1 MSEKITYI
9 KWRNRLEEITPADH
23 RIGTDILLIDNT
35 EMMADTELDYEPFKV
50 DMTMCIIY
58 ERGSADL
65 MINMQKHHIQAPA
78 ALIVMKDQ
86 IYQPQGHSEDLKSK
100 VILMSRAFSDSL
112 FTNIGDVM
120 PLQSSILKSP
130 VMKLSNEENVFGQF
144 YQLLLNIMASPHSDY
159 KLEVA
164 KHLTLSMF
172 YGYSS
177 HLHDTQEVPQT
188 STRQEEIYEKFI
200 GLLEKHYRTEREI
213 GFYADKL
220 CITSKYLS
228 SLIKGITG
236 KTALEIIEEYAI
248 AECKAL
254 LLSTRMTIQQISD
267 ELNFPSQSVF
277 GKYFKRVT
285 GMSPTEYRKN
295 R

>member
-9 KWRNRLEEITPADH
+9 KWRNRLEEITPANH
-23 RIGTDILLIDNT
+23 RIGTDILLIDST
-35 EMMADTELDYEPFKV
+35 EMMAETALDYEPFKV

-58 ERGSADL
+58 ERGCADL

-86 IYQPQGHSEDLKSK
+86 IYQPLGHSEDLKSK
-100 VILMSRAFSDSL
+100 VILMSRSFSDSL

-177 HLHDTQEVPQT
+177 HLHEAQEVPQT
-188 STRQEEIYEKFI
+188 STRQEEIYERFI
-200 GLLEKHYRTEREI
+200 GLLERHYRTEREI

-220 CITSKYLS
+220 CITPKYLS

-236 KTALEIIEEYAI
+236 KTALQIIEEYAI

-254 LLSTRMTIQQISD
+254 LPSSRMTIQQISD
-267 ELNFPSQSVF
+267 EMNFPSQSVF

>member
-35 EMMADTELDYEPFKV
+35 EMMADTALDYEPFKV

-58 ERGSADL
+58 ERGCADL

-86 IYQPQGHSEDLKSK
+86 IYQPLGHSEDLKSK

-159 KLEVA
+159 KLEVT

-200 GLLEKHYRTEREI
+200 GLLERHYRTEREI

-220 CITSKYLS
+220 CITPKYLS

-236 KTALEIIEEYAI
+236 KTALNIIEEYTI

-254 LLSTRMTIQQISD
+254 LLSTKMTIQQISD

-277 GKYFKRVT
+277 GKYFKRLT
-285 GMSPTEYRKN
+285 GMSPREYRKN